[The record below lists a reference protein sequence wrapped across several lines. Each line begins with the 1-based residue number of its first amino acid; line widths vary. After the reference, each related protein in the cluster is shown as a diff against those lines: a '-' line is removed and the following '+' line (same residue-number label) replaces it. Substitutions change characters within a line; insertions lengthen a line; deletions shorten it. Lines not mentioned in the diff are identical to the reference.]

1 MNNNCYDKQRE
12 RANFR
17 KAELV
22 RLLGGKCVKCGYHEN
37 YAALEFHHMN
47 PSEKSFQLDARHIAN
62 TSKELLMEEV
72 EKCILLCSNCHKEIH
87 HPYLST
93 SLVDKWTIDTGNK
106 TRTIYKEK
114 KKSKCPVCGE
124 MFDSVKG
131 KKYCSNECRKKS
143 KGYPEKNEVMEKY
156 KELKSQ
162 QKVAEFF
169 GLTRKII
176 INILKS

>member
-1 MNNNCYDKQRE
+1 MNNNSYDRQKE

-22 RLLGGKCVKCGYHEN
+22 RLLGGECSKCGYHEN
-37 YAALEFHHMN
+37 YSALEFHHVE
-47 PSEKSFQLDARHIAN
+47 PSKKSFQLDARHIAN

-72 EKCILLCSNCHKEIH
+72 GKCVLLCSNCHKEVH
-87 HPYLST
+87 HPDLST
-93 SLVDKWTIDTGNK
+93 SLVDKWTLNAGNEI
-106 TRTIYKEK
+106 RTIHKEK
-114 KKSKCPVCGE
+114 KKSKCPICGE

-131 KKYCSNECRKKS
+131 KKYCSDVCRKKA
-143 KGYPEKNEVMEKY
+143 KGYPEKDKVVEKY